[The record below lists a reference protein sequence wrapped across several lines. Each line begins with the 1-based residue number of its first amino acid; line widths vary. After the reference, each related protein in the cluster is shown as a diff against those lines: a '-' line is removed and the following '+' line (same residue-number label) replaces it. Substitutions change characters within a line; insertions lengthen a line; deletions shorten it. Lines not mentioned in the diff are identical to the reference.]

1 MVYNMS
7 FQNKYLQYKQ
17 KYLNLK
23 SQSGGADPDI
33 AADLERIRNNVRADV
48 RLYIHNNAPDYT
60 TAMDF
65 LNRTYVEGMT
75 MAEARQIINVHPVLV
90 RNSVRNYLMDNGPNS
105 DNVAFTERY
114 LDAIIYG
121 NITFEEA
128 IIKLRRYIAFHD
140 KGHYILPNYI

>member
-1 MVYNMS
+1 
-7 FQNKYLQYKQ
+7 
-17 KYLNLK
+17 
-23 SQSGGADPDI
+23 
-33 AADLERIRNNVRADV
+33 
-48 RLYIHNNAPDYT
+48 
-60 TAMDF
+60 MDF

-75 MAEARQIINVHPVLV
+75 MEEARQIINVHPVLV
-90 RNSVRNYLMDNGPNS
+90 RNSVRNYLMGNGPNS
-105 DNVAFTERY
+105 DNAAFTERY